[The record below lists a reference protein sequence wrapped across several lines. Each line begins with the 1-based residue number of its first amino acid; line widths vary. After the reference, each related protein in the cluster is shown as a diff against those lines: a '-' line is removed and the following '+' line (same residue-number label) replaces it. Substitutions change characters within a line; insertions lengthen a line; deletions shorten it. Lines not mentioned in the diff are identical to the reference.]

1 VLRSLDERRFI
12 AKQKKKTFMRENR
25 RGLIGSITLI
35 LSFEEAT
42 VLSHV
47 SVEKMERMKEGT
59 KEGRKK
65 SIWRQYLIANLE
77 QEKNPNARGY
87 VLSGCGSKRSLHAL

>member
-12 AKQKKKTFMRENR
+12 AKQMKSDFLEIIR

-42 VLSHV
+42 VLSHI
-47 SVEKMERMKEGT
+47 SVEKMEGMR
-59 KEGRKK
+59 EGRRKERRRA
-65 SIWRQYLIANLE
+65 SIVNT
-77 QEKNPNARGY
+77 
-87 VLSGCGSKRSLHAL
+87 S